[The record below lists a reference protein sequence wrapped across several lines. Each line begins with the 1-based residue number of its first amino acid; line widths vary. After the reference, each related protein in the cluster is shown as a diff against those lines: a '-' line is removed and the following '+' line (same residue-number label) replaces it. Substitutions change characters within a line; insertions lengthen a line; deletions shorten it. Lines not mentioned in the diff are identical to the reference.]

1 MFDTGRLGFFAA
13 MAGTA
18 TRKVFLRHLAPARQ
32 QRWVVYAKPPFA
44 GPQAILADLLSVGT
58 NIDFY
63 GWTVPSIG
71 WAGATGPAFLLLD
84 WALPALFYVMVTTH
98 LGAVLKRHF
107 GEGEKSAVRRMLR

>member
-1 MFDTGRLGFFAA
+1 M
-13 MAGTA
+13 TA
-18 TRKVFLRHLAPARQ
+18 LKRRAFRTVHVCLYATLLAFLASG
-32 QRWVVYAKPPFA
+32 Y
-44 GPQAILADLLSVGT
+44 LLSVGT

-84 WALPALFYVMVTTH
+84 WALPALFYAMVTTH

-107 GEGEKSAVRRMLR
+107 GEGDKSAVRRMLR